1 MTKTL
6 NTILITLIF
15 TPLAGMSADEKVYE
29 QLPRLDEVRAYFT
42 EHQARL
48 NALFEFYATNDR
60 IDWLQCASN
69 GEHRVTSVFHD
80 KKFIPD
86 PAQSKMFSESCAALD
101 TMLVQRVESGISVL
115 WKDVQAGSKSFRIEL
130 YSANT
135 SIEDS
140 CLHHRFES
148 PISSC
153 MLPLDARWHVR
164 YIGIVKR
171 EP

>member
-15 TPLAGMSADEKVYE
+15 TPLSGVSADEKVYE

-48 NALFEFYATNDR
+48 NALFELYATNDR

-69 GEHRVTSVFHD
+69 GQHRVTSVLHD
-80 KKFIPD
+80 EKFIPD
-86 PAQSKMFSESCAALD
+86 PAQSQMFRETCIALN
-101 TMLVQRVESGISVL
+101 TKRVQRVESGISVH
-115 WKDVQAGSKSFRIEL
+115 WNDVETGSKSFRIEL
-130 YSANT
+130 SSAT
-135 SIEDS
+135 SSIEDS
-140 CLHHRFES
+140 CLQHRFES

-153 MLPLDARWHVR
+153 MLPLDSRWHVR